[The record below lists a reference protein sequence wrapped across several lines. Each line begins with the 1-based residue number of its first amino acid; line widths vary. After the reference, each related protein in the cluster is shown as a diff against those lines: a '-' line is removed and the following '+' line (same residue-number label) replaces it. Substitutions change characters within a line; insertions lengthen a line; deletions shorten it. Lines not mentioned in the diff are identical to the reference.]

1 MHKDRPPGIF
11 DFPHR
16 SVGHGVWLGLAFGVL
31 LSFLVHTSLLIMRAD
46 PAGTERPLA
55 GAEAAQRVMAQHKKP
70 PTNPTP
76 VPPPAVNY

>member
-1 MHKDRPPGIF
+1 MHKDKPPGIF

-16 SVGHGVWLGLAFGVL
+16 SVGHGVGLGLAFGVL

-46 PAGTERPLA
+46 PAGAERPLA

-70 PTNPTP
+70 STNPAP
-76 VPPPAVNY
+76 AAPPAVNY